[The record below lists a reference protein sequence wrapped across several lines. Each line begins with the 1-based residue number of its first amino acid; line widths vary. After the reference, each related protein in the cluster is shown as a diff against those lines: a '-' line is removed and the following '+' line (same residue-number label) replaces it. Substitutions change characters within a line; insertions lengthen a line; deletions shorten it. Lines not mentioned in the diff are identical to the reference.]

1 MQYLLLSAQNQ
12 LAFTVE
18 NISVAK
24 VNVSAAESQ
33 IRDVDFAEE
42 SANFSKRN
50 ILAQAGSYAM
60 SQANAVQQNVLRL
73 LQ

>member
-50 ILAQAGSYAM
+50 ILAQAGSYAK
-60 SQANAVQQNVLRL
+60 
-73 LQ
+73 